1 MKKPESCN
9 HFCGRIIEPL
19 MGVGK
24 TSFGCPNNKH
34 LEFTPAEIQAFL
46 KWQKDADHDCWAWD
60 GLEGD
65 ELANCKSFIDKVKSA
80 GASD

>member
-9 HFCGRIIEPL
+9 HFCGRTIELL

-34 LEFTPAEIQAFL
+34 LEFTPAEIL
-46 KWQKDADHDCWAWD
+46 SLIH
-60 GLEGD
+60 
-65 ELANCKSFIDKVKSA
+65 I
-80 GASD
+80 